1 MGLTVRPRCDQ
12 HSGIWGWPPGW
23 WCFGEASVSVNVLCQ
38 VWWGTDHLGGA
49 LVLAKGAHLE
59 CLVVAVWKGSSGLVA
74 GLAEQVSLQGNAG
87 TE

>member
-1 MGLTVRPRCDQ
+1 M
-12 HSGIWGWPPGW
+12 
-23 WCFGEASVSVNVLCQ
+23 SVNVLCQ

-74 GLAEQVSLQGNAG
+74 GLAEQRESTGKRWDRVSGASTIDGECQIVLASSRPASRR
-87 TE
+87 